1 MPVYALAPYLT
12 KNKIQK
18 LMKKFYLTPETVTI
32 ETKMSTALLAES
44 ATGGGISDDYSSSKD
59 DNPSTDPDNDF
70 GW

>member
-1 MPVYALAPYLT
+1 
-12 KNKIQK
+12 
-18 LMKKFYLTPETVTI
+18 MKKYYLTPETVTI